1 MKPLTLII
9 LQFALFLS
17 AYAQEKSTLV
27 FRVGMGNYSM
37 KSQKLF
43 QQDFL
48 QESEIPYRKV
58 HEFPNFPTF
67 GAAAG
72 FRIAPKASVGIW
84 FEFASTGGRLHY
96 KDYSGYALMDQVLTS
111 FQGGPFAQYR
121 INKSEVWPL
130 YVTAHGSVATV
141 TQKIKSEFQL
151 VGQPEVEEVKLKA
164 TNLGIRPGI
173 MLGHAVG
180 VFNFQFGIGAE
191 FRSEATLKDKEERFF
206 KTSDGKDL
214 TAEWNGWRMTL
225 GVGFVF

>member
-1 MKPLTLII
+1 MKVLILII
-9 LQFALFLS
+9 LQFGLFLS

-27 FRVGMGNYSM
+27 FRVGLGNYSM

-48 QESEIPYRKV
+48 RESGIPYRKV
-58 HEFPNFPTF
+58 HQFPNFPTF

-72 FRIAPKASVGIW
+72 FKIAPKASMGLW

-96 KDYSGYALMDQVLTS
+96 KDYSGHAMMDQVLTS

-121 INKSEVWPL
+121 VNKSEEWPL

-141 TQKIKSEFQL
+141 TERIKSEFQIG
-151 VGQPEVEEVKLKA
+151 GQPEIEQFKLNA
-164 TNLGIRPGI
+164 TNVGIRPGL

-180 VFNFQFGIGAE
+180 VFNFQFGLGVE
-191 FRSEATLKDKEERFF
+191 FRSDGKLKDNEEQFF
-206 KTSDGKDL
+206 RTSDGKDL
-214 TAEWNGWRMTL
+214 TAEWNGWRVTL
-225 GVGFVF
+225 GVGIVL

>member
-1 MKPLTLII
+1 MKVLTLII
-9 LQFALFLS
+9 FQFFLFLG
-17 AYAQEKSTLV
+17 AYAQEYSTLV

-48 QESEIPYRKV
+48 RQSGIPYRKV

-72 FRIAPKASVGIW
+72 FRIEPKASIGIW
-84 FEFASTGGRLHY
+84 FEFASTGGRLHL
-96 KDYSGYALMDQVLTS
+96 KDYSGHALMDQVLTS

-121 INKSEVWPL
+121 INKSEEWPL

-141 TQKIKSEFQL
+141 SEKIKSEIQL
-151 VGQPEVEEVKLKA
+151 GGRPEIEQVKLKA
-164 TNLGIRPGI
+164 TNIGIRPGV
-173 MLGHAVG
+173 MLSHAVE
-180 VFNFQFGIGAE
+180 VFNFQFGFGAE
-191 FRSEATLKDKEERFF
+191 FRSNGKLKDNKGQYFR
-206 KTSDGKDL
+206 TSDGKNL

-225 GVGFVF
+225 GVGIEL